1 MSDAIILT
9 IVTGIITLATIYLKS
24 RIDAKALL
32 AAAIAKE
39 EAAKVTTQLDKVEV
53 KIDGRLT
60 ELLETTKQLAEAQ
73 GLRKGKEEGRIAERA
88 NPTVPKPEGEIKIE
102 TAKVDITTQ
111 KVNLGEKKPK
121 PDDPKKPDKK

>member
-39 EAAKVTTQLDKVEV
+39 EAAKVQTKLETVEV
-53 KIDGRLT
+53 KIDGRLS
-60 ELLETTKQLAEAQ
+60 ELLETTRQLAEAQ
-73 GLRKGKEEGRIAERA
+73 GLAQGKIEGRESQKADVKETKA
-88 NPTVPKPEGEIKIE
+88 KEGEIKIE

-111 KVNLGEKKPK
+111 KVTLGEKKK
-121 PDDPKKPDKK
+121 PPNS

>member
-1 MSDAIILT
+1 MSDAVILS
-9 IVTGIITLATIYLKS
+9 IVAGIITLATIYLKA

-39 EAAKVTTQLDKVEV
+39 AAEKVQTQLDKVEI

-73 GLRKGKEEGRIAERA
+73 GLAQGKREGRESQKNEAKETKA
-88 NPTVPKPEGEIKIE
+88 KEGEIKIE

-111 KVNLGEKKPK
+111 KVTLGEKKK
-121 PDDPKKPDKK
+121 PPNS